1 MKKNRAIV
9 LFLITALFL
18 TSCVIREDEAT
29 QEHRLFTY
37 ITLYY
42 FDTAIQIRLFARNRD
57 EFDSYTQAIVSQIRH
72 LHMLFDTF
80 NEYEGIN
87 NIATINRMA
96 GIAPVAVEKEILELL
111 SWGIEA
117 YHNSGG
123 GVNIAMGPV
132 FDLWRSFLKNTD
144 GGGPPSHDVL
154 SAAASAANFDDILLD
169 FAAQEV
175 FLRRP
180 GMSLDVG
187 ALAKA
192 PALEAADAIAR
203 EMGVV
208 SGFIYIG
215 GDIKFIGAPLDGRD
229 AWLAGINHPQGW
241 PDGVS
246 GAVFAKDTTVVSSGD
261 SQRRRLYDGNVY
273 HHIIDMSTLMPARF
287 YSHLVIVHPDA
298 RVAQFL
304 STAAFVLPSDDA
316 LFLVE
321 SFEAQALWITVDGD
335 FFTTNGFDL
344 Q

>member
-1 MKKNRAIV
+1 MKKNSAIA
-9 LFLITALFL
+9 LFLIATLFL
-18 TSCVIREDEAT
+18 TSCLIREDGAAE
-29 QEHRLFTY
+29 ERRLFTY
-37 ITLYY
+37 ITLDY
-42 FDTAIQIRLFARNRD
+42 FDTVVQIRLFAKNHD
-57 EFDSYTQAIVSQIRH
+57 EFDSYVQAIVGQIRH

-87 NIATINRMA
+87 NLATINRMA
-96 GIAPVAVEKEILELL
+96 GIAPVAVEREILELI

-123 GVNIAMGPV
+123 GVNIAMGAV
-132 FDLWRSFLKNTD
+132 FDLWRSFLQSTD
-144 GGGPPSHDVL
+144 GSAPPSLDVL
-154 SAAASAANFDDILLD
+154 SDAASTANFDDILLD
-169 FAAQEV
+169 FETQEV

-192 PALEAADAIAR
+192 PALEAAEAIAR

-261 SQRRRLYDGNVY
+261 SQRRRLYDGNIY

-287 YSHLVIVHPDA
+287 YSHLVIVHKDA
-298 RVAQFL
+298 RVSQFL

-321 SFEAQALWITVDGD
+321 SHGAQALWITADGD
-335 FFTTNGFDL
+335 YFTTNGFDL